1 MKIKSI
7 KTVKGKAPM
16 QESCD
21 YIVLEDNGK
30 ENNLICIFPKIEY
43 QTIKGFGGAFTEAA
57 STTLDK
63 LRPEKREKVIKMY
76 FDDKEGIGYNVGR
89 VHINSCDFS
98 LGNYACVEE
107 NDETLASF
115 NINRDKESIIPMIK
129 DALKYGEIDIFASP
143 WSPPAYMKTNGQM
156 NKGGKLKDEY
166 REIWSEFYVKFIE
179 SYKNEGID
187 IFGVTVQN
195 EPKATQ
201 TWDSCVYTAEEE
213 SDFVKNYLGKK
224 MKKLGKK
231 VMFWDHNKERMIERA
246 EAMLSDGK
254 NDEYIDA
261 ITFHWYSGD
270 HFEQLEMFHKLY
282 PDKDIVFSEGC
293 YEYSKGSED
302 TVKIGERYAHDMI
315 GNFNNY
321 CNMFCDWNLIL
332 NEKGGPNH
340 VGNFCDAPI
349 MIDTTTGEID
359 VHESYYYIGHFSKY
373 VKKGAKRIGS
383 SKWTDDLETVSFK
396 NPDNSIVSVVLNRT
410 ESDKPICFSINGK
423 MIEATQEARS
433 ISTYIF
439 SE

>member
-1 MKIKSI
+1 MKVKSI
-7 KTVKGKAPM
+7 KTVKGIAPM
-16 QESCD
+16 QEKSD
-21 YIVLEDNGK
+21 YIVSEDTGR
-30 ENNLICIFPKIEY
+30 ENKLICIFPKIEY

-63 LRPEKREKVIKMY
+63 LSPEKREQVIKMY
-76 FDDKEGIGYNVGR
+76 FDDKDGIGYNVGR

-98 LGNYACVEE
+98 LGNYSCVEE
-107 NDETLASF
+107 NDETLESF
-115 NINRDKESIIPMIK
+115 NINRDKESVIPMIK

-143 WSPPAYMKTNGQM
+143 WSPPAYMKTNGEM
-156 NKGGKLKDEY
+156 NKGGKLKEEY
-166 REIWSEFYVKFIE
+166 RELWSEFYVKFIE
-179 SYKNEGID
+179 SYKKEGID
-187 IFGVTVQN
+187 LFGVTVQN

-213 SDFVKNYLGKK
+213 SDFVRNYLGKK

-246 EAMLSDGK
+246 EAMLSSGE
-254 NDEYIDA
+254 NNEYIDA

-282 PDKDIVFSEGC
+282 PDKDIIFSEGC

-349 MIDTTTGEID
+349 MIDTRTGEID
-359 VHESYYYIGHFSKY
+359 VHDSYYYIGHFSKY

-383 SKWTDDLETVSFK
+383 SKWTDALETVAFK

-410 ESDKPICFSINGK
+410 ESDTALCFSINGK
-423 MIEATQEARS
+423 MIETVAEARS
-433 ISTYIF
+433 IATYIF
-439 SE
+439 TE